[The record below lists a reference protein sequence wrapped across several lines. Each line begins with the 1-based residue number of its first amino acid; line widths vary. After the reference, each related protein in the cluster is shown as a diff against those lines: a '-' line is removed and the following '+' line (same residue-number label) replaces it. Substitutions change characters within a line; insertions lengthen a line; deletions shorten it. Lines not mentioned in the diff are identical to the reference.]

1 MPNGYTVIDG
11 RGHLVGRL
19 ASIVAKQL
27 LQGKKIVVVRS
38 EEMNISGSVRLF
50 LFFSD
55 VTYGHN
61 MLIDCF
67 YCICVSHT
75 HTHTHNHIYIYI

>member
-61 MLIDCF
+61 MLID
-67 YCICVSHT
+67 
-75 HTHTHNHIYIYI
+75 